1 MTPRAIYSTNPL
13 TKVMIAVSN
22 GNGASGGEVGPIHHE
37 QYAVDLTKAFA
48 SRSLM
53 EWGPPSSESVMQ
65 SVGLVN
71 DHARF
76 CFRYKELTRGE
87 TETTR

>member
-1 MTPRAIYSTNPL
+1 MTPRASYLTNPL
-13 TKVMIAVSN
+13 MKVMIAVSN

-53 EWGPPSSESVMQ
+53 EWGLPSSESVMQ

-76 CFRYKELTRGE
+76 RYKELTRGE